1 MFRDVCITDQ
11 FKRFLFHFSI
21 ICIIL
26 FKGLR
31 NHFKY
36 WILFYKSLNNLA
48 VWLPIICTDNLFSKR
63 TIIRRCLH
71 NKVRIFILLNVQ
83 NEKIK
88 GRERGYFLLLRT
100 GITMIKSDVEA
111 RISHRLKVVIEN
123 SGMME

>member
-63 TIIRRCLH
+63 TFIRRYLG
-71 NKVRIFILLNVQ
+71 NKVNWSIFVQDVILHL
-83 NEKIK
+83 
-88 GRERGYFLLLRT
+88 
-100 GITMIKSDVEA
+100 
-111 RISHRLKVVIEN
+111 
-123 SGMME
+123 